1 MYNDSVMP
9 LHNSILNWLNLDG
22 DFLNE
27 KLRPIFVKIYVIKW
41 FIKSFSFTHGKSI
54 ICEGSTNFIF
64 PVHFLFTANGMLHKV
79 HSLSIKVIIKLS
91 IFGWKKIYLN
101 IVLIFFN
108 EVSLQIQVM
117 IFFNEVSQ
125 HFKIM
130 IFFNEVS
137 LQLKV
142 MIFFNEVSL

>member
-1 MYNDSVMP
+1 MDNDSVMP
-9 LHNSILNWLNLDG
+9 LHNS
-22 DFLNE
+22 
-27 KLRPIFVKIYVIKW
+27 IFVKIYVIKW

-101 IVLIFFN
+101 F
-108 EVSLQIQVM
+108 VM

-125 HFKIM
+125 QFKIM

-137 LQLKV
+137 LQFKV
-142 MIFFNEVSL
+142 RIFFNEVSLQFKVRMICVRLRLILSVRQIGHLLTTRDWF